1 VKSQT
6 ILLVN
11 NRPEFTGIGVY
22 SEMLATELQRL
33 GLPVANW
40 HWQGSLV
47 ERVYSVVRTRL
58 DKTLVSIP
66 AHFVEETM
74 RVASQAKFFNST
86 PKGYGVYHITN
97 STLARVASKRRPS
110 VVTVH
115 DLIPYTEPRDL
126 SDWLIRQSMKS
137 IVQAD
142 HIICVSEHTRRELLR
157 YLPVDP
163 SRVTVVWNGI
173 DHYQY
178 HTRDKLDCR
187 RLLGL
192 PEDATIVLHV
202 GSEEPRKNIPVL
214 LKSFQL
220 VSAHVTNPLLVRL
233 GDATPENAKL
243 ISSLGIA
250 DRVKYLHGLSDPS
263 LAYGAADVL
272 CFPSKSEGF
281 GLPPLEAMAC
291 GCPVVASNGGALGE
305 VVGEAAL
312 VIDAEDSAGFAKA
325 MERVLTDS
333 NLRVTLVTRG
343 LARAGEFDWSRCAQ
357 ETARI
362 YSQVMIDFSRQ
373 DA

>member
-1 VKSQT
+1 
-6 ILLVN
+6 
-11 NRPEFTGIGVY
+11 
-22 SEMLATELQRL
+22 
-33 GLPVANW
+33 
-40 HWQGSLV
+40 
-47 ERVYSVVRTRL
+47 
-58 DKTLVSIP
+58 
-66 AHFVEETM
+66 
-74 RVASQAKFFNST
+74 
-86 PKGYGVYHITN
+86 
-97 STLARVASKRRPS
+97 
-110 VVTVH
+110 
-115 DLIPYTEPRDL
+115 
-126 SDWLIRQSMKS
+126 MKS